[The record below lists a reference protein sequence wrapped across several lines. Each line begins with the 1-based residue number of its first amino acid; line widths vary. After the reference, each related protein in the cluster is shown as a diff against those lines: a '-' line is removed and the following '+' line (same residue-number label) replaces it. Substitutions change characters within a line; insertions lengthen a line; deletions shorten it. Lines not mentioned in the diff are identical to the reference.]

1 MSYESALDNAR
12 LARANEKAVAYEKA
26 ASDMIAYEKAQR
38 EKAELI
44 AAVELYEILLGN
56 YELQPDNHSKKAL
69 KDFLARFP
77 NIANYDS
84 KGNWIGNVR
93 NENGWVA

>member
-12 LARANEKAVAYEKA
+12 AAKATERLEQMERERSLFRELVAQYN
-26 ASDMIAYEKAQR
+26 
-38 EKAELI
+38 
-44 AAVELYEILLGN
+44 ILMDN

-69 KDFLARFP
+69 KDFLQCFP
-77 NIANYDS
+77 NIPNYDS

-93 NENGWVA
+93 NENGWTP

>member
-12 LARANEKAVAYEKA
+12 LARANEKADELARFHSERSLLIELVA
-26 ASDMIAYEKAQR
+26 Q
-38 EKAELI
+38 
-44 AAVELYEILLGN
+44 YEILMDN

-84 KGNWIGNVR
+84 KGNYIGNVR
-93 NENGWVA
+93 NENGWTA